1 VRIYLNLRSGPTW
14 PAKARLFNLFHP
26 IKHTCAPTTFTS
38 QGLMLTYYNIY
49 NLFISIFYL
58 HIQIGRCSR
67 CVGGNA
73 LTSTYMEAFK
83 LGSRHASLQLMRSP
97 QPSCMQG
104 QRIII
109 LSIGDYTTMLVAGS
123 MPLPPPAS
131 STTPLPQQRL
141 EGLL

>member
-38 QGLMLTYYNIY
+38 QGLMLSYYNIY

-109 LSIGDYTTMLVAGS
+109 LSIGDSIRQCSDARGKGACRCYLCIIDHTSATVMA
-123 MPLPPPAS
+123 
-131 STTPLPQQRL
+131 
-141 EGLL
+141 